1 MSAYITTTHPFDEQ
15 LNQSVEKTKY
25 SQIKKAI
32 IYVLGTNK
40 EVSFIKLIEDVRIHL
55 LDKFEGSISWYVSAV
70 KLDLEAR
77 KKIICVRAGD
87 GQHISLNADNLSK
100 RSLAKYLS

>member
-15 LNQSVEKTKY
+15 LSETVEKTKY

-32 IYVLGTNK
+32 IRVLGTHK
-40 EVSFIKLIEDVRIHL
+40 EVSFIKLIEDVRTQL
-55 LDKFEGSISWYVSAV
+55 VDTFEGSISWYVSAV

-77 KKIICVRAGD
+77 KKIVCVRAGD
-87 GQHISLNADNLSK
+87 GQHISLNAGNLSK